1 MRRYNKKKISSENA
15 GEFDEEKAQRLMA
28 RKNELQRRITEI
40 NERKRNSENA
50 KNRVEEIGNI
60 MEVLKNHPLKYDDR
74 LVRQIIDSVIIE
86 SKEKIRVNF
95 LGGMTIV
102 ENIE

>member
-1 MRRYNKKKISSENA
+1 
-15 GEFDEEKAQRLMA
+15 MA

-86 SKEKIRVNF
+86 SKEKIRVKF

>member
-1 MRRYNKKKISSENA
+1 
-15 GEFDEEKAQRLMA
+15 MA

-86 SKEKIRVNF
+86 SKEKIRVVLKNGLEIDEALF
-95 LGGMTIV
+95 
-102 ENIE
+102 

>member
-1 MRRYNKKKISSENA
+1 
-15 GEFDEEKAQRLMA
+15 MA

-86 SKEKIRVNF
+86 SKGEIRVVLKNGLEIDEALF
-95 LGGMTIV
+95 
-102 ENIE
+102 

>member
-1 MRRYNKKKISSENA
+1 
-15 GEFDEEKAQRLMA
+15 MA

-40 NERKRNSENA
+40 NERKRNSKNA

-60 MEVLKNHPLKYDDR
+60 MEVIKNHPLKYDDR

-86 SKEKIRVNF
+86 SKEKIRVVLKNGLEIDEALF
-95 LGGMTIV
+95 
-102 ENIE
+102 